1 LRRSEAKLAGIVSGA
16 ADAIISVD
24 ERQRIVMYNG
34 GAEHMFGWLRDEVL
48 GKPLDILLPE
58 RFRDGHRRHVRAF
71 ATEPSFARKMGS
83 RAAEIFALRKTGEQF
98 PADAVISKLDV
109 GAAWLFTVILRDIT
123 EQKRVEHDERFLADV
138 GAILAATLDVQDT
151 LASIAALVLRDLAE
165 FCVID
170 LIDRRADIRR
180 VHVASSDP
188 AKLATTEALMRLAL
202 DFDRPHLSSV
212 VLQSRRSELIATVGP
227 DTLRAVTQSKAHRR
241 LVAAIGP
248 RSMMGV
254 PLIVQDRLLGALV
267 VASCRPEHRYGPSD
281 LRLLEEV
288 GRRAAFALEN
298 ARLYRTVEDAV
309 KARDDVL
316 GIVAHDLRGPLSTI
330 LMHAALIRARG
341 PEPAPGSR
349 PPVEVIELAVTR
361 MSRLIQDL
369 LDVTRMEAGRLAID
383 HARVSARQLVT
394 EAVEAQQQLAAS
406 ASIELRVE
414 IAPGVP
420 EVWGDRGRLF
430 QAFDNLIGNAIKFT
444 RPSGGIVVGAT
455 PRDGEVLFWVADTG
469 AGISAEDLPHV
480 FDRFWQARRAERRGA
495 GLGLAIVKGVVEVH
509 GGRIWVESTP
519 GHGSSFLF
527 TIPTAPGAA
536 SPSDV
541 SAPDPT

>member
-1 LRRSEAKLAGIVSGA
+1 
-16 ADAIISVD
+16 
-24 ERQRIVMYNG
+24 
-34 GAEHMFGWLRDEVL
+34 
-48 GKPLDILLPE
+48 
-58 RFRDGHRRHVRAF
+58 
-71 ATEPSFARKMGS
+71 
-83 RAAEIFALRKTGEQF
+83 
-98 PADAVISKLDV
+98 
-109 GAAWLFTVILRDIT
+109 
-123 EQKRVEHDERFLADV
+123 
-138 GAILAATLDVQDT
+138 
-151 LASIAALVLRDLAE
+151 
-165 FCVID
+165 
-170 LIDRRADIRR
+170 
-180 VHVASSDP
+180 
-188 AKLATTEALMRLAL
+188 
-202 DFDRPHLSSV
+202 
-212 VLQSRRSELIATVGP
+212 
-227 DTLRAVTQSKAHRR
+227 
-241 LVAAIGP
+241 
-248 RSMMGV
+248 MMGV

-267 VASCRPEHRYGPSD
+267 VASCRLERRYGPGD
-281 LRLLEEV
+281 LRLLEEL
-288 GRRAAFALEN
+288 GRRAALALEN
-298 ARLYRTVEDAV
+298 ARLYRAVEDAV

-341 PEPAPGSR
+341 PEPAHGLR

-369 LDVTRMEAGRLAID
+369 LDVTRMEAGHLAID

-420 EVWGDRGRLF
+420 EVWGDRGRLL

-444 RPSGGIVVGAT
+444 RPSGGIVVGAA

-469 AGISAEDLPHV
+469 AGISAEDIPHV

-519 GHGSSFLF
+519 GHGSSFSF
-527 TIPTAPGAA
+527 TIPTAPGAE
-536 SPSDV
+536 SPSDG